1 MPFLTVVSK
10 STTSAQETP
19 PLTHRTSR
27 ELFEDAVGSR
37 RSDLLGQL
45 PKTSH
50 QGGDLRTVL
59 DSVGPLLVKIMRA
72 DRGFIRL
79 FSQDDRS
86 SHEDLGVAGLNA
98 GDSIGITE
106 SAYMQ
111 RLLAGRFVRDGSTLL
126 VPLLCQSQTVGFCCL
141 DRRQVPTPFTDEDA
155 HFIMG
160 IGQAAMTLRGEPAY
174 PGAKG

>member
-10 STTSAQETP
+10 RNADSLPVPATARRRSEGVCDEMLA
-19 PLTHRTSR
+19 
-27 ELFEDAVGSR
+27 SR
-37 RSDLLGQL
+37 RSELLGQL
-45 PKTSH
+45 PKARAS
-50 QGGDLRTVL
+50 GGDLRTVL
-59 DSVGPLLVKIMRA
+59 DLVGPLLVKVMRA
-72 DRGFIRL
+72 ERGFIRL
-79 FSQDDRS
+79 FSEDELGPD
-86 SHEDLGVAGLNA
+86 EDLGIAGLNA

-141 DRRQVPTPFTDEDA
+141 DRCQMPTPFTDEDG

-160 IGQAAMTLRGEPAY
+160 VGQAAMALRDVTAA
-174 PGAKG
+174 PG